1 MVGNDAAS
9 FLHGSVDHT
18 SCRSVAADGARSD
31 RLGPIRP
38 ENVKMVYDDFR
49 SFAVYCALPFSMTH
63 ARPRLAFA
71 ELFCGGH

>member
-1 MVGNDAAS
+1 
-9 FLHGSVDHT
+9 
-18 SCRSVAADGARSD
+18 
-31 RLGPIRP
+31 
-38 ENVKMVYDDFR
+38 MVYDDGR